1 MSQKQVP
8 SRGHP
13 IPRLVAEARRLLS
26 SSDPIVDGEAGHL
39 APPAVTVCR
48 HLSTIFVTGP
58 LLIGSLRRPS
68 TSHRSSNRLIP
79 QDIFEVAPDRFQV
92 GTQIAVRVNG
102 AAPCG
107 VSMLMDKGLPI
118 LKISLLHYEMADGV
132 RARISP
138 H

>member
-1 MSQKQVP
+1 
-8 SRGHP
+8 
-13 IPRLVAEARRLLS
+13 
-26 SSDPIVDGEAGHL
+26 
-39 APPAVTVCR
+39 
-48 HLSTIFVTGP
+48 
-58 LLIGSLRRPS
+58 
-68 TSHRSSNRLIP
+68 LIP

-92 GTQIAVRVNG
+92 GTQIAGHVNG

-132 RARISP
+132 RARISL